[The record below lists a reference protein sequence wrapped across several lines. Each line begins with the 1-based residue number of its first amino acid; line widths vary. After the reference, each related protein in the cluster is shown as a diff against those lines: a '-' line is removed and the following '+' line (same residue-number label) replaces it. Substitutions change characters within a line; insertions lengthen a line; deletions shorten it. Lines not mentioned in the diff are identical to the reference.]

1 MSGTP
6 QSLTLVAKAE
16 SIGPATEFLI
26 KGARVAN
33 LPESRMGE
41 LELMIDEILTN
52 IARYS
57 YPENDRGVVTV
68 SYWVLGPGELT
79 VEVGDR
85 GIEFNPLTVSPP
97 DLTLDLEHRPIGG
110 LGIFLLRSFA
120 KSLEYRRE
128 QGWNRLTF
136 AISANRDS
144 HLYDV

>member
-1 MSGTP
+1 
-6 QSLTLVAKAE
+6 
-16 SIGPATEFLI
+16 
-26 KGARVAN
+26 
-33 LPESRMGE
+33 MGE

-144 HLYDV
+144 HPYDV